1 MSAMGDYLEAA
12 ILNHLRGTAFPA
24 VPTNFYVALYSAAT
38 DDTNAGGTELTGNG
52 YARVAVSPA
61 AGSWAAPGVGG
72 NTTNAIEIAFPA
84 ATGSPWATATHF
96 AIHDAATVGNRYYH
110 GALTASKT
118 AAVGD
123 VIRFAVGAL
132 SITVA

>member
-1 MSAMGDYLEAA
+1 MSAFGDYVENA

-24 VPTNFYVALYSAAT
+24 VPTNFYVALFSTAT
-38 DDTNAGGTELTGNG
+38 DDAAGGTELTGNG

-61 AGSWAAPGVGG
+61 TGSWSAPSGG
-72 NTTNAIEIAFPA
+72 NVTNAIEIAFPA

-96 AIHDAATVGNRYYH
+96 AIHDAATVGNRFYH

-123 VIRFAVGAL
+123 VIRFAIGQL

>member
-1 MSAMGDYLEAA
+1 MAAMSDYLEAA
-12 ILNHLRGTAFPA
+12 LLNHLRGTTFPA
-24 VPTNFYVALYSAAT
+24 VPTNFYVALFSTAT
-38 DDTNAGGTELTGNG
+38 DDASGGTELSGNG

-61 AGSWAAPGVGG
+61 TGSWSAPGVGG
-72 NTTNAIEIAFPA
+72 NTTNAVEIAFPA
-84 ATGSPWATATHF
+84 ATGSPWSAATHF
-96 AIHDAATVGNRYYH
+96 AIYDAVTTGNRYYH

-123 VIRFAVGAL
+123 VIRFAIGAL